1 MKGNIGRDK
10 ENAKEIFKSIK
21 QEQDRWVL
29 LPDGNDIV
37 DVSMDDNILG
47 ANENA
52 IKIPVSK
59 PICLL
64 CDKEIKGKGFLFDY
78 RYNICEKCAERIKEN
93 K

>member
-1 MKGNIGRDK
+1 MK
-10 ENAKEIFKSIK
+10 IK
-21 QEQDRWVL
+21 QKNIKWLEDRWVL
-29 LPDGNDIV
+29 LPDGNDTV
-37 DVSMDDNILG
+37 DVSKDDNILG
-47 ANENA
+47 ANKNA

-64 CDKEIKGKGFLFDY
+64 CDKEIKGKGVLFDY